1 MNDKFKKMNV
11 LDLGCG
17 RGGDIQKFFHS
28 KVGKYVG
35 FDPDHHGIH
44 SSTNGALSRYN
55 TFRRK
60 MPNFPKMDFLIADA
74 SVELNYES
82 QLKSIGKMSSVNK
95 DLLESIFGTD
105 KDNLNN
111 IKFDVFN
118 CNLMIHFVLKNELT
132 WNNFCSNINNY
143 MADEGYLL
151 ITTFDGDKLHK
162 MFKKN
167 DGNIKELYNEEGN
180 KKTFFEFKSS
190 YNYSSDNIDKIGLS
204 YNAYV
209 SMLKED
215 DNFDTEYLVTE
226 KFLVNSLKEKC
237 DMYLV
242 EADSF
247 HTIYEQQSN
256 FFENIAPKEENSKS
270 KNYFMKVSEYY
281 NMEDSVNK
289 ASLEFSKLHK
299 YYIFKKK
306 LTNNKVTN
314 TKEKVKDKKVVKT
327 KKTSKKGGSKI
338 SKNNLISKYMNT
350 GNTIDI

>member
-1 MNDKFKKMNV
+1 
-11 LDLGCG
+11 
-17 RGGDIQKFFHS
+17 
-28 KVGKYVG
+28 
-35 FDPDHHGIH
+35 
-44 SSTNGALSRYN
+44 
-55 TFRRK
+55 
-60 MPNFPKMDFLIADA
+60 
-74 SVELNYES
+74 
-82 QLKSIGKMSSVNK
+82 
-95 DLLESIFGTD
+95 
-105 KDNLNN
+105 
-111 IKFDVFN
+111 
-118 CNLMIHFVLKNELT
+118 MIHFVLKNELT